1 MAEKEL
7 QVCEDD
13 NVLIRT
19 KSLAKTYGNKKVLE
33 DVNLEIKRGEIYGFI
48 GKNGS
53 GKTTTMRLI
62 LGLCKP
68 SKGSVEISKNVK
80 RSDISAVI
88 EYPAFFPNMDAVT
101 NMVTQCK
108 ALGVKNSKKVSCAL
122 LSLMGLNPK
131 DRSKVKNF
139 SLGMKQRLAIAM
151 SLICKDDSTQSVS
164 NDSENSKDE
173 ISTSEDSKNLN
184 QSSHQP
190 VSNDSEATKDDVSTD
205 EDSGNSS
212 QNSADTNL
220 VNSDVENDSKV
231 NSDAE
236 TDLSLPDLQYPSV
249 LLLDEPINGLDP
261 GGIKEIREII
271 LRLNKEKG
279 VTFLISSHIL
289 GELEKTATGF
299 IVISGGKI
307 AAQFASKDLR
317 KKVKGCIRMKTN
329 NNEKA
334 IEVLSS
340 SLSIFN
346 CHIKDGEILIFD
358 DRASISDITK
368 KMIENDLI
376 IESISSET
384 GNYEN
389 YFIKLMGGN

>member
-1 MAEKEL
+1 MTEEKL

-13 NVLIRT
+13 DVLVRT
-19 KSLAKTYGNKKVLE
+19 KGLTKTYGNKKVLE
-33 DVNLEIKRGEIYGFI
+33 DVDLEIKKGKIYGFI

-68 SKGSVEISKNVK
+68 SKGSVEISKDIK

-108 ALGVKNSKKVSCAL
+108 ALGVKNPKKVSCAL

-151 SLICKDDSTQSVS
+151 SLICKNDSSQPAS
-164 NDSENSKDE
+164 NDSEGDKE
-173 ISTSEDSKNLN
+173 VEK
-184 QSSHQP
+184 
-190 VSNDSEATKDDVSTD
+190 
-205 EDSGNSS
+205 NSS
-212 QNSADTNL
+212 YEDKGSSNENPTESLTNAEVNTDT
-220 VNSDVENDSKV
+220 E
-231 NSDAE
+231 A
-236 TDLSLPDLQYPSV
+236 DLSLPDLQYPSV

-261 GGIKEIREII
+261 EGIKEIREII
-271 LRLNKEKG
+271 LHLNREKG

-289 GELEKTATGF
+289 GELEKISTGF
-299 IVISGGKI
+299 IVICNGKL
-307 AAQFASKDLR
+307 AAQFDAKDLR
-317 KKVKGCIRMKTN
+317 KKVKGCIRLKTN
-329 NNEKA
+329 NNSKA
-334 IEVLSS
+334 VEILIND
-340 SLSIFN
+340 LSISN
-346 CHIKDGEILIFD
+346 YRTEDGEILIFD
-358 DRASISDITK
+358 EGINTSDITK
-368 KMIENDLI
+368 KMVENDLI
-376 IESISSET
+376 IESINSET
-384 GNYEN
+384 GNYED